1 MNNLKIAVLGTG
13 SMGGAIVDGLLADG
27 ASPAQI
33 SVTTRSAAS
42 AAAWSSKQV
51 NALAGEV
58 EPNANALAVQG
69 AELVIVAVKPAYV
82 VEVLSEVS
90 DALTP
95 GALVISVAAGITT
108 AAMERAVPESV
119 AVIRAMPNTPSVIKL
134 GMTGLAA
141 GSRASADQLKV
152 AEELFAKVGKTLVVD
167 ESQIDAL
174 STISGSGP
182 AYVFYFVEQLVEA
195 SKALGFA
202 DASAALLVNET
213 FRGASEYLIASGRE
227 PGELRAQV
235 TSPNGTTMRAIAELE
250 KLNLAAG
257 FEVAL
262 NAALAR
268 AKELGAS

>member
-1 MNNLKIAVLGTG
+1 MEA
-13 SMGGAIVDGLLADG
+13 
-27 ASPAQI
+27 
-33 SVTTRSAAS
+33 
-42 AAAWSSKQV
+42 
-51 NALAGEV
+51 
-58 EPNANALAVQG
+58 
-69 AELVIVAVKPAYV
+69 
-82 VEVLSEVS
+82 
-90 DALTP
+90 
-95 GALVISVAAGITT
+95 SVAASI
-108 AAMERAVPESV
+108 

-134 GMTGLAA
+134 GVTGIAA
-141 GSRASADQLKV
+141 GKRANTEQV
-152 AEELFAKVGKTLVVD
+152 ALAENLFAKVGKTLVVD

-182 AYVFYFVEQLVEA
+182 AYVFYFIEQLVEA
-195 SKALGFA
+195 AKRLGFD

-268 AKELGAS
+268 ARELGAN